1 MAAIFSHAQ
10 ARVSPHER
18 APLKHFWQRS
28 AGVFRDGDTA
38 YGTASENSIGLKL
51 GVIAGVALL
60 CVGWGFAVVLAEW
73 NALIV
78 GLALFAC
85 VLIVLDFRIGVVLLI
100 LLMPISLSTI
110 WPHQVGGVTGL
121 NPVNL
126 LIAGTLGSYLL
137 HALLHKSIGGFIP
150 RPLLWLYIVPFLV
163 AGALGSRHTGE
174 IALYFVMT
182 EYVKFNDVFGYVR
195 DMVAKPLLLVAFAL
209 LIAAAVARMQRPDR
223 LLRPLIVSVWI
234 MSLMAIMYFVLS
246 GANFG
251 QLASNREREFLSP
264 LGLHANEL
272 GRMYAIAYALVLFTW
287 AETKDYSLKLA
298 LLVSIGL
305 IVVALAL
312 TFSRSGFVGFVFASV
327 WFLISRR
334 QVGSLLV
341 GATMVVAALYF
352 LPDAIYVRATYG
364 FGMGLNAISAGRIDG
379 IWVPLVPDLLRSP
392 LYGNGIGAMLWSEA
406 VRSGRSLLVT
416 HPHNAYLRTIL
427 DMGFIGLVLVC
438 VYFFHA
444 WKGFKALSASE
455 DLSSSMRG
463 FYQGA
468 ATALLAFLTMA
479 LADGSLTPA
488 PEQAFLWL
496 AIGMMYGERARR
508 APS

>member
-1 MAAIFSHAQ
+1 MAAIFSHAPG
-10 ARVSPHER
+10 RVPPHGR
-18 APLKHFWQRS
+18 APLKHFWQHS
-28 AGVFRDGDTA
+28 TGVFRDGTT
-38 YGTASENSIGLKL
+38 YGDPENHVALKL
-51 GVIAGVALL
+51 CAIAGVALL
-60 CVGWGFAVVLAEW
+60 CVAWGFAVVIAEW

-100 LLMPISLSTI
+100 MLMPISLSTI
-110 WPHQVGGVTGL
+110 WPHEIGGVTGL

-126 LIAGTLGSYLL
+126 LLAGTLGSFLL
-137 HALLHKSIGGFIP
+137 HVLLHKSIARAIP
-150 RPLLWLYIVPFLV
+150 RPLLWLYIVPFLI
-163 AGALGSRHTGE
+163 AGALGCRHTGQ
-174 IALYFVMT
+174 IALYFVIT
-182 EYVKFNDVFGYVR
+182 EYVKFNDVFGYLR

-209 LIAAAVARMQRPDR
+209 LIAAAVARMQRPEK
-223 LLRPLIVSVWI
+223 LLGPLILSVWI
-234 MSLMAIMYFVLS
+234 MSLMAIAYFVLS
-246 GANFG
+246 GANLG
-251 QLASNREREFLSP
+251 QLASNQEREFLSP

-272 GRMYAIAYALVLFTW
+272 GRMYAIAYALLLFTW
-287 AETKDYSLKLA
+287 AETKDYGVKLI
-298 LLVSIGL
+298 LLASIGL
-305 IVVALAL
+305 VVVALVL
-312 TFSRSGFVGFVFASV
+312 TFSRSGFVGVVFATV

-334 QVGSLLV
+334 QIGSLLV
-341 GATMVVAALYF
+341 GTTVVAAALYF

-364 FGMGLNAISAGRIDG
+364 FGMGVNAISAGRVNG
-379 IWVPLVPDLLRSP
+379 IWIPLVPDLLRSP
-392 LYGNGIGAMLWSEA
+392 LYGNGVGAMLWSDA

-427 DMGFIGLVLVC
+427 DMGVIGLVLVSA
-438 VYFFHA
+438 YFFHV
-444 WKGFKALSASE
+444 WKGFKALSTSA

-479 LADGSLTPA
+479 FADGSLTPA

-508 APS
+508 VAS